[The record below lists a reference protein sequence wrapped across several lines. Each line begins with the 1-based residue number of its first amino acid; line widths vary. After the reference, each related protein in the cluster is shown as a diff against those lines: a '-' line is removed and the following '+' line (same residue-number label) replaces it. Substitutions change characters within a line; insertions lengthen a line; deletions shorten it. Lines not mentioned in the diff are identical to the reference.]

1 MYFLYNDVLKGYSV
15 FQQFLLLLIPAL
27 LLHQALLP
35 GDLVQEAGLIL
46 VQSSHHVLCHHD
58 NKHALSTW

>member
-1 MYFLYNDVLKGYSV
+1 MLKGYSV

-35 GDLVQEAGLIL
+35 GDLVQEAALIL

-58 NKHALSTW
+58 NKYALSTWQ